1 MTQKLDARLSP
12 FAPGALSVF
21 RVIVGLLFLCHATQ
35 KLFGWPTGPQ
45 VPAGTWPFFY
55 AGIIELVVGI
65 LITAGLFT
73 RIAAFVASGEMAFA
87 YFTQH
92 LPDGFWPIANKGE
105 LAVLY
110 CFSFL
115 LLVFVGGGAFAVDA
129 ARSGG
134 RVGVR

>member
-55 AGIIELVVGI
+55 AGHKIELDNLKHI
-65 LITAGLFT
+65 LEYRHAEGLPMT
-73 RIAAFVASGEMAFA
+73 I
-87 YFTQH
+87 
-92 LPDGFWPIANKGE
+92 
-105 LAVLY
+105 
-110 CFSFL
+110 
-115 LLVFVGGGAFAVDA
+115 GGPL
-129 ARSGG
+129 
-134 RVGVR
+134 

>member
-134 RVGVR
+134 RVGAR

>member
-1 MTQKLDARLSP
+1 
-12 FAPGALSVF
+12 
-21 RVIVGLLFLCHATQ
+21 
-35 KLFGWPTGPQ
+35 
-45 VPAGTWPFFY
+45 
-55 AGIIELVVGI
+55 LVVGI

-92 LPDGFWPIANKGE
+92 LPNGFWPIANKGE

-134 RVGVR
+134 RVGAR

>member
-92 LPDGFWPIANKGE
+92 LPNGFWPIANKGE

-134 RVGVR
+134 RVGAR

>member
-92 LPDGFWPIANKGE
+92 LPNGFWPIANQGE

-129 ARSGG
+129 ARSRG
-134 RVGVR
+134 RVSVR

>member
-92 LPDGFWPIANKGE
+92 LPNGFWPIANKGE